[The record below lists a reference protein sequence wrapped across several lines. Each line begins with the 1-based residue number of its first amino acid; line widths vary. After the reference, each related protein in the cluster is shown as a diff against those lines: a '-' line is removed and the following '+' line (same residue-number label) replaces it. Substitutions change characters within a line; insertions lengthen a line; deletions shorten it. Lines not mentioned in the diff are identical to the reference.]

1 LAIFLSFHGAAG
13 SVTGSKYLISVKNER
28 VLVDCGMFQGPREL
42 RLRNW
47 NPPPFDPKKLDAVI
61 LTHGHIDHIG
71 YLPRIVKQGFAGKVY
86 ATPPTI
92 DISYISLLDTAHLQE
107 EDADYRNRNKLT
119 RHEKALPL
127 FGKEDVEETMRLFLS
142 ADYNE
147 WVPVSDSIRFRY
159 HDAGHILGAA
169 GVELEMDDD
178 SRKVSLFFSGDVGRY
193 GNFLTNNPSVPPACD
208 YLVCESTYGGR
219 IHEPEDPGFQF
230 GKLIN
235 EVVEEKGILLVPAF
249 AVTRTQQIIYLVN
262 HLIKYKQIPYI
273 DIHVDSP
280 MAIAATEIYKK
291 YRNYHQTQ
299 LDEPDEIALLQ
310 SSNIHFYKERN
321 ESKRLNRLK
330 GPGIII
336 SASGMLSGGRI
347 LHHMINRLPSTNAT
361 VVLVGF
367 MAEGTLGRKLLD
379 GDRELYIHKTLVQ
392 VRARIVTI
400 MALSGHADF
409 YELLHWL
416 EPIKT
421 KPKKVF
427 VTHGEPEQAAAMAE
441 HLRNERGWDCL
452 IPTLDQTVEL

>member
-1 LAIFLSFHGAAG
+1 
-13 SVTGSKYLISVKNER
+13 
-28 VLVDCGMFQGPREL
+28 MFQGPREL

-47 NPPPFDPKKLDAVI
+47 SPPPFAPEKLDAVI

-71 YLPRIVKQGFAGKVY
+71 YLPRIVRQGFKGKVY
-86 ATPPTI
+86 ATPPTV
-92 DISYISLLDTAHLQE
+92 DISHLSLLDTAHLQE
-107 EDADYRNRNKLT
+107 EDADYRNRKKLT

-127 FGKEDVEETMRLFLS
+127 FTKEDVEEAMRLFLP
-142 ADYNE
+142 ADYGE
-147 WVPVSDSIRFRY
+147 WVKVGNSIRFRY

-169 GVELEMDDD
+169 GVELELTEG
-178 SRKVSLFFSGDVGRY
+178 SRKISLFFSGDVGRY
-193 GNFLTNNPSVPPACD
+193 GNFLTNDPSVPPVCD

-219 IHEPEDPGFQF
+219 IHPPEDPAFQF
-230 GKLIN
+230 GNLIN
-235 EVVEEKGILLVPAF
+235 DVIARKAVLLIPAF

-262 HLIKYKQIPYI
+262 YLIKHKRIPYI

-280 MAIAATEIYKK
+280 MAIAATEIYNK
-291 YRNYHQTQ
+291 YRNYHQVQ
-299 LDEPDEIALLQ
+299 LNEASEIALLQ
-310 SSNIHFYKERN
+310 SRNIHYYRERI
-321 ESKRLNRLK
+321 ESMQLNKLK

-347 LHHMINRLPSTNAT
+347 LHHMMNRLPDPNTIVA
-361 VVLVGF
+361 LVGF

-379 GDRELYIHKTLVQ
+379 GEKELYIHKTLIQ
-392 VRARIVTI
+392 VRAEIVTM

-409 YELLHWL
+409 HEILHWL

-427 VTHGEPEQAAAMAE
+427 ITHGEPEQAKAMAE
-441 HLRNERGWDCL
+441 HLIGERGWECL